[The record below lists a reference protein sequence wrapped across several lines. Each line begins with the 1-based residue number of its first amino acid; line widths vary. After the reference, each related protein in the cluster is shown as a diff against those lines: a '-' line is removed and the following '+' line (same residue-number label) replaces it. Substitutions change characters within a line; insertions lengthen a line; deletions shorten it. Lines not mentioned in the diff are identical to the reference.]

1 MTRTSEISRIAATV
15 WDQDEHSKADL
26 LFLEE
31 IALADR
37 WCSKQLSQS
46 NILFG
51 ATSTQHQQT
60 KNAIAVIRQE
70 RYVAALSRLQ
80 VAEDADILSFAEAAE

>member
-1 MTRTSEISRIAATV
+1 MNRTMEIAAIAAKV
-15 WDQDEHSKADL
+15 WDQDEHSPADL
-26 LFLEE
+26 RFLEE

-51 ATSTQHQQT
+51 ANSDQHKRT
-60 KNAIAVIRQE
+60 KNAVSVIREE
-70 RYVAALSRLQ
+70 RYRDALSRYQ
-80 VAEDADILSFAEAAE
+80 VGETEFQQAAE